1 MAIHV
6 RRKKHTTPRFKPD
19 MWGRVPADQGTVL
32 YDGSVTMTLEGEEPY
47 QYLSGTVS
55 FDDTVEAFK
64 WTTLYFDDGVY
75 SNMAT
80 EDDGTIYANFYTED
94 NDAFA
99 SVYDTGEIQ
108 SDEPMMSAGDHAVK
122 IVQEEPTF
130 STIFSGNV
138 TLVADSSDASATL
151 DLSEYPADCNV
162 VSVTLDDAEIGRG
175 IWYGT
180 AGDGAASFKFSD
192 DGQIITV
199 EISSS
204 ESDTI
209 RFVNGYALA
218 GTHNIVIKASEEV
231 YNPG

>member
-1 MAIHV
+1 
-6 RRKKHTTPRFKPD
+6 
-19 MWGRVPADQGTVL
+19 
-32 YDGSVTMTLEGEEPY
+32 MTLEGEEPY
-47 QYLSGTVS
+47 QYLDGTV
-55 FDDTVEAFK
+55 TLVETMEAFK
-64 WTTLYFDDGVY
+64 WTTLYFGDGVY
-75 SNMAT
+75 SNIAN
-80 EDDGTIYANFYTED
+80 EDDGAVYVDFYNED
-94 NDAFA
+94 GDVVATM
-99 SVYDTGEIQ
+99 YDTGEIQ
-108 SDEPMMSAGDHAVK
+108 SDESQMSVGDNIIK
-122 IVQEEPTF
+122 IVQEELTF

-138 TLVADSSDASATL
+138 TLVADSSDVSATL
-151 DLSEYPADCNV
+151 DLSEYPADYSV

-180 AGDGAASFKFSD
+180 AGDGAASFKFND

-209 RFVNGYALA
+209 TFANGYALA